1 MRYGIIAD
9 IHGNLEAFESAL
21 EALSHEKIDK
31 YLCVGDIV
39 GYGADPRECIKMTK
53 ALDALTVLG
62 NHDAACS
69 GLIDISYFNDTAG
82 KAIIW
87 TKQNL
92 KKDDLAFLKS
102 AGLTY
107 LDTHL
112 TLVHGTLQEP
122 AEFHYMT
129 ESAAAYGTLNLMKT
143 DICFVGH
150 THVPGIFSIRNGRL
164 KYFRKEKTKVSIGER
179 LIVNAGSV
187 GQPRDGDPRLC
198 YCVYDTDAGT
208 VELKRF
214 AYDIEKA
221 QKKTL
226 RAGLPSFLAYRL
238 GAGV

>member
-9 IHGNLEAFESAL
+9 IHGNLEAFETAL
-21 EALSHEKIDK
+21 GALSREKIDR

-39 GYGADPRECIKMTK
+39 GYGANPRECIKMTK
-53 ALDALTVLG
+53 ALGAVSVRG

-69 GLIDISYFNDTAG
+69 GLTDTGCFNKSAR
-82 KAIIW
+82 KAVIW

-92 KKDDLAFLKS
+92 KKDDLAFLKG

-107 LDTHL
+107 RNERL

-122 AEFHYMT
+122 AKFHYMT
-129 ESAAAYGTLNLMKT
+129 DGVAAGGTLNLMKT

-150 THVPGIFSIRNGRL
+150 THVPGIFSIKNGRL
-164 KYFRKEKTKVSIGER
+164 KYFCKEKTKISKGER

-198 YCVYDTDAGT
+198 YCVYDADALT
-208 VELKRF
+208 VELKRL
-214 AYDIEKA
+214 AYDVEKA
-221 QKKTL
+221 QRKTL
-226 RAGLPSFLAYRL
+226 KAALPSFFAYRL